1 MAIFLVLPSRNIQND
16 LSCDAVR
23 KPFKNVDICV
33 NLIVTLGFR
42 WSHARGKVMIVSM
55 GLSVFEG
62 DGVGILFVLADCYG
76 GIIVLSVSLI

>member
-1 MAIFLVLPSRNIQND
+1 MAVFCVLPSRNIQND

-23 KPFKNVDICV
+23 KPFKNMDICV

-42 WSHARGKVMIVSM
+42 WSHIGGKVMIVLM

-62 DGVGILFVLADCYG
+62 DGVGILSVLADCDG
-76 GIIVLSVSLI
+76 GIIVLTVSLI